1 MEPGIH
7 GETGSGGESA
17 MLEATHES
25 QVLRVLGVPVASG
38 LAPPA
43 SRDPFV
49 GCARLWLHGGDT
61 PRELIWLRA
70 GSHPGPLVR
79 GAFQLGSIPI
89 FGQVWPDAEAGRAL
103 AARREGWKPATPI
116 VDREGAQ
123 VGSVWHADDGSVF
136 LPFDPDE
143 LELALLSEGYLA
155 SEGSQLAG
163 RAEAAARY
171 VYYRLRPLMPRA
183 LQIGLRRAHG
193 RVREGVTFP
202 RWPIETARH
211 DLHAFLLGLV
221 AETACGPVP
230 WIAPWPRGRSWALV
244 LTHDVETSVGHDN
257 VHLMRELEESAG
269 FRSSWNFVPERY
281 PIDAA
286 VLRGLGERGFEVG
299 VHGLRHDGRDL
310 ESMSTLRKRLPE
322 IRRYAELWGAV
333 GFRAPAT
340 QRGWDMIPILGF
352 DYDSSYPD
360 TDPYEPQ
367 RGGCCSWLP
376 FFNRDTVELPITLP
390 QDHTLFVILGQTDE
404 TAWLEK
410 MDHMRDAGG
419 MALLIT
425 HPDYM
430 LDESRLGAY
439 SRLLAHAGAD
449 ENVWRAL
456 PREVSAWWR
465 RRAASQIE
473 LVDGD
478 WQVVGP
484 ASDDAEV
491 RFIAPG

>member
-1 MEPGIH
+1 
-7 GETGSGGESA
+7 
-17 MLEATHES
+17 MLDSTHES
-25 QVLRVLGVPVASG
+25 QVLRTLGVPVDGG
-38 LAPPA
+38 LAPPV
-43 SRDPFV
+43 SRAQLP
-49 GCARLWLHGGDT
+49 GCARLWRHGSDA
-61 PRELIWLRA
+61 PPELICVRA
-70 GSHPGPLVR
+70 GAHPGPLVR
-79 GAFQLGSIPI
+79 GAFLLRSIPI
-89 FGQVWPDAEAGRAL
+89 FGQVWPDAEATGVL
-103 AARREGWKPATPI
+103 AARGEGWKADEPI
-116 VDREGAQ
+116 VDRDGAR
-123 VGSVWHADDGSVF
+123 VGSVWRADDGSIL

-143 LELALLSEGYLA
+143 LDLALLSEGYLA
-155 SEGSQLAG
+155 SEGSPLAG

-171 VYYRLRPLMPRA
+171 LYYRLRPIMPRA

-202 RWPIETARH
+202 RWPVETARH
-211 DLHAFLLGLV
+211 DLHAYLLARV
-221 AETACGPVP
+221 AEIADEPVP
-230 WIAPWPRGRSWALV
+230 WLAAWPRGRSWALV
-244 LTHDVETSVGHDN
+244 LTHDVETSLGHDN
-257 VHLMRELEESAG
+257 VHVMRKIEEQAG

-281 PIDAA
+281 SVDGGL
-286 VLRGLGERGFEVG
+286 LRELGAGGFEVG

-340 QRGWDMIPILGF
+340 QRGWNMIPELGF

-367 RGGCCSWLP
+367 RGGCCSWFP

-404 TAWLEK
+404 TAWVEK
-410 MDHMRDAGG
+410 MDHLRQVGG

-430 LDESRLGAY
+430 LDETRLGAY
-439 SRLLAHAGAD
+439 SRLLAHAAAD
-449 ENVWRAL
+449 DGVWRAL
-456 PREVSAWWR
+456 PRDVSAWWR
-465 RRAASQIE
+465 SRAASRIE

-478 WQVVGP
+478 WKVVGP
-484 ASDDAEV
+484 ASQDADIRYV
-491 RFIAPG
+491 TPG

>member
-1 MEPGIH
+1 MVLPTEGQERGPGIPSA
-7 GETGSGGESA
+7 TGSDRDRT

-25 QVLRVLGVPVASG
+25 QVLRVLGVPVATG
-38 LAPPA
+38 LARPESRAALPGFARLAARRADARADLAPGRLAPGHPPA
-43 SRDPFV
+43 GRVP
-49 GCARLWLHGGDT
+49 ARST
-61 PRELIWLRA
+61 
-70 GSHPGPLVR
+70 
-79 GAFQLGSIPI
+79 PI
-89 FGQVWPDAEAGRAL
+89 FGRVWPDAEAGPAL
-103 AARREGWKPATPI
+103 AARNEGWKPATPI
-116 VDREGAQ
+116 VDRDGAR
-123 VGSVWHADDGSVF
+123 VGSVWRADDGSVL

-143 LELALLSEGYLA
+143 LDLALLSEGYLA
-155 SEGSQLAG
+155 SEGSRLAG

-171 VYYRLRPLMPRA
+171 LYYRLRPLMPRA

-202 RWPIETARH
+202 RWPLETARH

-221 AETACGPVP
+221 AETAGRPVP
-230 WIAPWPRGRSWALV
+230 WIAPWPQGYSWALV

-257 VHLMRELEESAG
+257 VHLMRDLEEQAG

-340 QRGWDMIPILGF
+340 QRGWDMIPALGF

-404 TAWLEK
+404 TAWVGK

-419 MALLIT
+419 MA
-425 HPDYM
+425 
-430 LDESRLGAY
+430 SR
-439 SRLLAHAGAD
+439 R
-449 ENVWRAL
+449 
-456 PREVSAWWR
+456 
-465 RRAASQIE
+465 
-473 LVDGD
+473 
-478 WQVVGP
+478 
-484 ASDDAEV
+484 
-491 RFIAPG
+491 